1 MSKFC
6 DKERKKVT
14 GDGHCVTTSRFSNI
28 AWQFLSLKSTI
39 LFTLIMHLSKKSE
52 YALRA
57 AINLGIASEV
67 GRTTVSGS
75 ELAEANRLPLKFIE
89 RILQEMREAGLVET
103 HRGKFG
109 GYALA
114 KPASEIGI
122 GEIVRLMDGRL
133 APICCA
139 SENNYQPCTCP
150 DEDHCGLRMLM
161 IDVRNAIAS
170 ILDRYSVA
178 QVVEVTL
185 RKMRRDGIVPP
196 FAVAGVLTA
205 PAGNNRR
212 KADPADGFLAGLSQ
226 LVTSPPEP
234 DVSETPAK

>member
-1 MSKFC
+1 
-6 DKERKKVT
+6 
-14 GDGHCVTTSRFSNI
+14 
-28 AWQFLSLKSTI
+28 
-39 LFTLIMHLSKKSE
+39 MHLSKKAE

-57 AINLGIASEV
+57 TINLGIATEV
-67 GRTTVSGS
+67 GRVTVSGS
-75 ELAEANRLPLKFIE
+75 ELAEANRLPLKFVE
-89 RILQEMREAGLVET
+89 RILQELREAGIVET

-114 KPASEIGI
+114 KPADQIGI
-122 GEIVRLMDGRL
+122 GELVRLMDGRL

-150 DEDHCGLRMLM
+150 DEDHCGLRMVM
-161 IDVRNAIAS
+161 IDVRNAIAN
-170 ILDRYSVA
+170 ILDRYTVA

-196 FAVAGVLTA
+196 FA
-205 PAGNNRR
+205 PAEIFETKDILPKR

-226 LVTSPPEP
+226 LANFTQESHDIDRP
-234 DVSETPAK
+234 

>member
-1 MSKFC
+1 
-6 DKERKKVT
+6 
-14 GDGHCVTTSRFSNI
+14 
-28 AWQFLSLKSTI
+28 
-39 LFTLIMHLSKKSE
+39 MHLSKKAE

-57 AINLGIASEV
+57 MIHLGMATEV
-67 GRTTVSGS
+67 GRPVISGA
-75 ELAEANRLPLKFIE
+75 ELAEVNRLPLKFVE
-89 RILQEMREAGLVET
+89 RILLELREAGLVET

-114 KPASEIGI
+114 KPASEIGV
-122 GEIVRLMDGRL
+122 GQLVRLVDGRL

-139 SENNYQPCTCP
+139 SENAYQPCSCP

-161 IDVRNAIAS
+161 IDVRNAIAN

-196 FAVAGVLTA
+196 FAKHDSGGKAAAAGR
-205 PAGNNRR
+205 G
-212 KADPADGFLAGLSQ
+212 KADPSDGFLASLSQ
-226 LVTSPPEP
+226 IAL
-234 DVSETPAK
+234 TPTDHHASDSR

>member
-1 MSKFC
+1 
-6 DKERKKVT
+6 
-14 GDGHCVTTSRFSNI
+14 
-28 AWQFLSLKSTI
+28 
-39 LFTLIMHLSKKSE
+39 MHLSKKAE

-57 AINLGIASEV
+57 TIHLGMAAEV
-67 GRTTVSGS
+67 GRRSVSGA
-75 ELAEANRLPLKFIE
+75 ELAEANRLPLKFVE
-89 RILQEMREAGLVET
+89 RILQELREAGLVET

-114 KPASEIGI
+114 KPADQIGI
-122 GEIVRLMDGRL
+122 GELVRLMDGRL

-139 SENNYQPCTCP
+139 SEHAYQPCTCP
-150 DEDHCGLRMLM
+150 DEAHCGLRMVM
-161 IDVRNAIAS
+161 IDVRNAIAA

-196 FAVAGVLTA
+196 FATAGALAAATA
-205 PAGNNRR
+205 RSQR

-226 LVTSPPEP
+226 LATHRP
-234 DVSETPAK
+234 DDHEQDRS

>member
-1 MSKFC
+1 
-6 DKERKKVT
+6 
-14 GDGHCVTTSRFSNI
+14 
-28 AWQFLSLKSTI
+28 
-39 LFTLIMHLSKKSE
+39 MHLSKKAE

-57 AINLGIASEV
+57 TINLGIAAEV
-67 GRTTVSGS
+67 GRGPISGA

-89 RILQEMREAGLVET
+89 RILQELREAGIVET
-103 HRGKFG
+103 RRGKFG

-114 KPASEIGI
+114 KPADKIGI
-122 GEIVRLMDGRL
+122 GELVRLMDGRL

-139 SENNYQPCTCP
+139 SEFAYQPCTCP
-150 DEDHCGLRMLM
+150 DEEHCGLRMLM

-196 FAVAGVLTA
+196 FAPEDAL
-205 PAGNNRR
+205 NRVTEAVKS

-226 LVTSPPEP
+226 LTTFTSNSNGHEHI
-234 DVSETPAK
+234 

>member
-1 MSKFC
+1 
-6 DKERKKVT
+6 
-14 GDGHCVTTSRFSNI
+14 
-28 AWQFLSLKSTI
+28 
-39 LFTLIMHLSKKSE
+39 MHLSKKSE

-57 AINLGIASEV
+57 TINLGIAAEV
-67 GRTTVSGS
+67 GRATVSGS

-89 RILQEMREAGLVET
+89 RILQELREAGIVET

-114 KPASEIGI
+114 KPASEIGVGQLI
-122 GEIVRLMDGRL
+122 RLIDGRL

-139 SENNYQPCTCP
+139 SENAYQPCTCP
-150 DEDHCGLRMLM
+150 DEDHCGLRMVM
-161 IDVRNAIAS
+161 IDVRNAIAN
-170 ILDRYSVA
+170 ILDRYTIA

-196 FAVAGVLTA
+196 FSAGEAAKLKEG
-205 PAGNNRR
+205 AGKR

-226 LVTSPPEP
+226 LATFTQESN
-234 DVSETPAK
+234 DNHSL